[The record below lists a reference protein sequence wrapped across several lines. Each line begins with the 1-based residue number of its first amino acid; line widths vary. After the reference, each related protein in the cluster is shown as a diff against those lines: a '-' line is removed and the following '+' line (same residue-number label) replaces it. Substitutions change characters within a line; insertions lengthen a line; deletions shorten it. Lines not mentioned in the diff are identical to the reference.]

1 MNNKNQTRED
11 ILAQIKYL
19 EQSLRRGSVAYQAT
33 RVNKIHS
40 LKSSLRNA
48 CWNKSVSTTKHVD
61 WKTINN
67 AFYKKLK

>member
-48 CWNKSVSTTKHVD
+48 C
-61 WKTINN
+61 
-67 AFYKKLK
+67 